1 MLSTTAAEKALLT
14 APNVEFSGGLE
25 LLDESNNVV
34 EDISDDLV
42 DGGIDY
48 DNFAVVHGSC
58 RLAITR
64 RLNWG
69 RDRVR
74 PYVVVEGTFRANQGV
89 YVLTTPSE
97 QRGESPQTWDVVGY
111 NLLHLLQDGPGDT
124 YVATAGTTYLQAVR
138 DVLTAAG
145 LSVPLMMDGTLQATT
160 LPATRVWGLIDG
172 GATWLGII
180 DDLLD
185 EINYQ
190 NLYADQDGNL
200 RSGPYMDPALR
211 PSEWT
216 FDTSDEGTNIV
227 HQDRTVTED
236 VANAVNWWKFVR
248 TNIDY
253 QPALTPEP
261 DGLYV
266 VENVSDGPASQDAL
280 GRIVRKVVFLEAA
293 DQAAL
298 EAQGDRIVIED
309 KQVTRTVSLRV
320 DPLPVQGHADVVTL
334 VDGGV
339 SEKLP
344 VSSWSLSLTGDAGQ
358 LTLGGT
364 RKPVPE
370 RVEQQ
375 ATATVT
381 AGTAAGLRIVLDGAT
396 TDSVAK
402 ALKVEDDA
410 GVLRDPTYE
419 IGQRVNVTVRTPQI
433 PLVNGVETS

>member
-34 EDISDDLV
+34 ADISDDLV

-160 LPATRVWGLIDG
+160 LPATRVWGLVDG
-172 GATWLGII
+172 GASWLGVI

-185 EINYQ
+185 EINYS
-190 NLYADQDGNL
+190 NLWCDRDGNL
-200 RSGPYMDPALR
+200 RSGPYSDPSTR

-236 VANAVNWWKFVR
+236 VANAVNWWKFYR
-248 TNIDY
+248 TNLPY
-253 QPALTPEP
+253 QPI
-261 DGLYV
+261 DG
-266 VENVSDGPASQDAL
+266 DGIYLPPVNADEGDPTNNSL
-280 GRIVRKVVFLEAA
+280 GRIVRKVVGLEAA
-293 DQAAL
+293 DQASL
-298 EAQGDRIVIED
+298 IAQGDRIVIED
-309 KQVTRTVSLRV
+309 QQVTRTVSLRI

-334 VDGGV
+334 IDEGV

-344 VSSWSLSLTGDAGQ
+344 TASWSLSLTGDAGH

-364 RKPVPE
+364 RKPVAE
-370 RVEQQ
+370 RVDQQ

-381 AGTAAGLRIVLDGAT
+381 SGTAAGLRVVLDGAEV
-396 TDSVAK
+396 DSPAK
-402 ALKVEDDA
+402 ALQIEDDA
-410 GVLRDPTYE
+410 GVLRDPTYS